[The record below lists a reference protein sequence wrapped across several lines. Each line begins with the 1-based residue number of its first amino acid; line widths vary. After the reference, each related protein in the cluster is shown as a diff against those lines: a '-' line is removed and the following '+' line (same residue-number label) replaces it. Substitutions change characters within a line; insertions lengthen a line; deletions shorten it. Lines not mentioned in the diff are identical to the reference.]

1 MVSYVERE
9 WHFSNERH
17 YITSYDLSYLY
28 VELWIWITLQ
38 NQRHH
43 CGTYSFLVI
52 MWVFVFFSIPLLN
65 VFCKLYVHKYN
76 SFWQIRAWVN
86 SVCVFY
92 SKTLLK
98 ISLATCINNW
108 VILHV
113 WTDFCKRL
121 ENIAVNL
128 LTYFHVYCIYLS
140 GHIKPARILRGID
153 FALSDDFEIWCW
165 NCSDSLV
172 CFDFHI
178 INGTQFV

>member
-1 MVSYVERE
+1 MIYHISMLNCEFESPYKTRDTTVG
-9 WHFSNERH
+9 H
-17 YITSYDLSYLY
+17 ILSWL
-28 VELWIWITLQ
+28 L
-38 NQRHH
+38 
-43 CGTYSFLVI
+43 CGCLF
-52 MWVFVFFSIPLLN
+52 FFSIPLLN